1 MHDVGMNMS
10 QLAMS
15 VKQVDN
21 TIELAR
27 SWSHDLFHATEAYD
41 MERIGS
47 KLVQAMRS
55 LDEARAALEGYEEA
69 IEADHN
75 SVGTVRLV

>member
-41 MERIGS
+41 MERIDS
-47 KLVQAMRS
+47 KLAQAMRS